1 MPAKDEYTVPVL
13 RSEAKEADNKGD
25 NNNKLEGRKE
35 ETQHAAKQSRK
46 DSKSN
51 EPKDCASHWEDAV
64 QLKKGPEEY
73 EKFKAQEAEKEN
85 EDTVMEDDD
94 EDEDED
100 EDAASASTSS
110 QEDQP
115 KKRGRGANASTS
127 ASNKKQK
134 QNSKDEPNG
143 TAGDKTRVPQQGQ
156 KVQWKALS
164 NIADGEV
171 VEVVYE
177 EKTVGGK
184 TAKGSKEDPRVVV
197 KTENGKTVVHKPGA
211 LYFD

>member
-13 RSEAKEADNKGD
+13 RSEAKEIGGKVD
-25 NNNKLEGRKE
+25 NNNKQEEGKE
-35 ETQHAAKQSRK
+35 DNQHASKQSRK
-46 DSKSN
+46 DSKSR
-51 EPKDCASHWEDAV
+51 EAKDCTSHWEDAV

-73 EKFKAQEAEKEN
+73 KKFKAQEADKEN
-85 EDTVMEDDD
+85 EDTGMEDDD
-94 EDEDED
+94 DDED

-134 QNSKDEPNG
+134 QNGKDEPNG

-197 KTENGKTVVHKPGA
+197 KSENGKMVVHKPGA